1 MQKSTFSYSSP
12 VVCVRKCDGTMR
24 LYIDY
29 RQLNEI
35 SVKDRRPILKIQDAL
50 NCLTGIV

>member
-29 RQLNEI
+29 RLLNEI